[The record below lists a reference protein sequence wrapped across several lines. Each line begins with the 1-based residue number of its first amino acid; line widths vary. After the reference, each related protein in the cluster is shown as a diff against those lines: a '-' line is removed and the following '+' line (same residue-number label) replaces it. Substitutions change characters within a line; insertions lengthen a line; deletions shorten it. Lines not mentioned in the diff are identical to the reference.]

1 MENLANTGLG
11 DNLSS
16 GSLLIQQ
23 IIYMIRWKNLYLSQ
37 LLKLNSSFY
46 LCTQTTA
53 STMLDFSISM
63 AMVVTI
69 PVHCAPA
76 TEGRTQMLHSFQEEF

>member
-37 LLKLNSSFY
+37 LLKLNSSF
-46 LCTQTTA
+46 L
-53 STMLDFSISM
+53 
-63 AMVVTI
+63 
-69 PVHCAPA
+69 P
-76 TEGRTQMLHSFQEEF
+76 LHTNNSLNHVGF